1 MFLTLGY
8 LMYEVST
15 DEPSTRKCWY
25 LAVSNCY
32 SAKKV
37 KQFFEGSPTLEQKRL
52 RSDNSTALDFFWTSY
67 FRLLFYLFE
76 GALVTLSKIFRP
88 LQNETF

>member
-1 MFLTLGY
+1 MTVILILMFLTLGY

-15 DEPSTRKCWY
+15 EEPSTLKCWY

-37 KQFFEGSPTLEQKRL
+37 KLFFEGSPTLEQKRL
-52 RSDNSTALDFFWTSY
+52 RSDNSTALD
-67 FRLLFYLFE
+67 LL
-76 GALVTLSKIFRP
+76 LSAAI
-88 LQNETF
+88 LSL